1 MLNIK
6 VSKDAVKQLTRLSKS
21 SGLSKDK
28 ALVWLI
34 METAMPTI
42 DKRSKVARTE
52 SLKLKLS
59 ESALEIVTLVAE
71 RYKVSADA
79 VVDAYLARG
88 Y

>member
-1 MLNIK
+1 
-6 VSKDAVKQLTRLSKS
+6 
-21 SGLSKDK
+21 
-28 ALVWLI
+28 
-34 METAMPTI
+34 
-42 DKRSKVARTE
+42 RTE